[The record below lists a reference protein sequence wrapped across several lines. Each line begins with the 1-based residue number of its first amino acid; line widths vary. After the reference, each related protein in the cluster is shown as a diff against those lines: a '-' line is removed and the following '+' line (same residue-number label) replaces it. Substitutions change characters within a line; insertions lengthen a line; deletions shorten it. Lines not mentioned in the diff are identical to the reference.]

1 MPMTGED
8 MRTSSHDRRDDAAAY
23 VLGALDASE
32 LDEFRAHLESC
43 VACRDEVNALQLT
56 VDVLPLAALQVA
68 APKSLRRR
76 VLRAASA
83 EQASAQAADPPRRR
97 PASLRTWFGGRPGL
111 ALAGAAATVLI
122 AFGAVEI
129 SGSGGTGTRV
139 IQASVIGSTGQARL
153 TVSGGQAQLV
163 VHHIASPPA
172 GEIYEVWL
180 ERAGGRLMPT
190 KALFGVTSAGD
201 GDVGVPGSL
210 SGVQQVLVTREPAG
224 GSTRPTHSP
233 VIVARLT

>member
-1 MPMTGED
+1 MTGD
-8 MRTSSHDRRDDAAAY
+8 DLRASSHDRRDDAAAY

-32 LDEFRAHLESC
+32 LVEFRAHLEGC
-43 VACRDEVNALQLT
+43 VACRDEVRALQQA
-56 VDVLPLAALQVA
+56 VDVLPLAAPQVA

-76 VLRAASA
+76 VLRSVRA
-83 EQASAQAADPPRRR
+83 EQASAQAADRPRRR
-97 PASLRTWFGGRPGL
+97 PSYSRTWFGGRPGL
-111 ALAGAAATVLI
+111 ALAGAAAAVLI

-129 SGSGGTGTRV
+129 SGSGTSTRV
-139 IQASVIGSTGQARL
+139 IQASVIGSPGQARL
-153 TVSGGQAQLV
+153 TVTGGHAQLV
-163 VHHIASPPA
+163 VQHMASPPA

-180 ERAGGRLMPT
+180 KRPGGRLMPT

-210 SGVQQVLVTREPAG
+210 SGIQQVLVTPEPAG
-224 GSTRPTHSP
+224 GSKRPTPSP